1 MTHNNFHNSR
11 FLRKKQVVLFSLHP
25 LLCFSY
31 NGELER
37 TRKYTGWFH
46 NILKYLSLITQYP
59 IHSSCR
65 NRMKQ
70 FIHVNGFEPTLDNV
84 SYCVDWIKIFQIIF
98 FKFFKLNTL
107 LPLGIQIF
115 LNTASN
121 AKHVFKLLYLL
132 LRWFVLIASNV
143 TMCEF
148 VRIF

>member
-37 TRKYTGWFH
+37 TQKYSGWSH
-46 NILKYLSLITQYP
+46 NIFKYLSLITQYP

-70 FIHVNGFEPTLDNV
+70 FIHVNGFEPILDSV
-84 SYCVDWIKIFQIIF
+84 SYCVDWIKIFQIHS
-98 FKFFKLNTL
+98 FKFFKFTTL
-107 LPLGIQIF
+107 LPLGIQKTF

-121 AKHVFKLLYLL
+121 AKHLFKRLYLL
-132 LRWFVLIASNV
+132 SRWFVLTASNV
-143 TMCEF
+143 TLC
-148 VRIF
+148 